1 MYRSTKILDVVTKKL
16 IIGGDMNQPRVFF
29 HILNMDNKLLA
40 IGGLGSYGR
49 YERNSTTY
57 MEEWDP
63 SSSAWSVLNY
73 RFSEHKAHSGALDV
87 SRDLVCPA

>member
-1 MYRSTKILDVVTKKL
+1 
-16 IIGGDMNQPRVFF
+16 MNGPRVYF
-29 HILNMDNKLLA
+29 HILNLNNKLLA

-49 YERNSTTY
+49 YERNSTTS
-57 MEEWDP
+57 MEERDP

-87 SRDLVCPA
+87 SKDLVCPA